1 MELINFKSLNRYK
14 EKVHEEVE
22 YDALSI
28 ILDRIKSLDSERK
41 EVNESLLKSL

>member
-22 YDALSI
+22 YDAPKI
-28 ILDRIKSLDSERK
+28 ILNRIGDLESERK
-41 EVNESLLKSL
+41 SLSTQLSKLL